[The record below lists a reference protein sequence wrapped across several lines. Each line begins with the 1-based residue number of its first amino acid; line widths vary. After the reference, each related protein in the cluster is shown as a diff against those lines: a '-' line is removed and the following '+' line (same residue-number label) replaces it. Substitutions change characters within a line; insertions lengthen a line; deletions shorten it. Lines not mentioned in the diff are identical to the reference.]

1 MRFSFF
7 RKGAGVLAAAVLSM
21 VPALGAHADYTG
33 APRTFLFN
41 PAVQIPF
48 SDTTKYKKKAPYV
61 IGFSNAGLGD
71 SWRVVMQHSLMKAA
85 SEHADVIKQM
95 IITNGNMDDA
105 KQAADIQDLISRGVD
120 LLIVS
125 ANTQKALDPVVTRA
139 MKQGIP
145 VVMVDRRISSDNF
158 VSFVTGSDAMM
169 GRVWAQ
175 WIVEKL
181 HGKGNVI
188 MLAGQAGSS
197 VSADRETAA
206 KQVFSQ
212 YPDIK
217 VLDTVYSD
225 WSPVKAKQQMQAMI
239 AKYGHTIN
247 AVWCAHGLPVAGSID
262 AFVAAGFK
270 AGEIPPHTTADLN
283 GPLQLALK
291 YKIPMLEI
299 GYPPT
304 MGRTAIDVALKVL
317 AGQSLPKIYEISPQ
331 IALTRGDETPS
342 VPHPDQYFDQ
352 IVDAKGPPDEIID
365 GGMGPGYN
373 PSTFKVKLPGEK

>member
-1 MRFSFF
+1 MRRSTRFHRAS
-7 RKGAGVLAAAVLSM
+7 VCAAAAFILTASF
-21 VPALGAHADYTG
+21 AARADYTG

-48 SDTTKYKKKAPYV
+48 SDTARFKKKPPYV

-85 SEHADVIKQM
+85 SEHPDLVKQLL
-95 IITNGNMDDA
+95 ITNGNMDDA

-139 MKQGIP
+139 MKQGVP

-197 VSADRETAA
+197 VSADREAA
-206 KQVFSQ
+206 AHEVFSQ
-212 YPDIK
+212 YPGIK

-239 AKYGHTIN
+239 AKYGHSIN
-247 AVWCAHGLPVAGSID
+247 AVWCAHGLPVAGSIE
-262 AFVAAGFK
+262 AFLAAGFK
-270 AGEIPPHTTADLN
+270 PGEIPPHTTADLN

-299 GYPPT
+299 GYPPS
-304 MGRTAIDVALKVL
+304 MGGTSLDVALRVL
-317 AGQSLPKIYEISPQ
+317 QGQPLPKIYEISPQ
-331 IALTRGDETPS
+331 IALTRGDETAS
-342 VPHPDQYFDQ
+342 VPHPDQYIDQ
-352 IVDAKGPPDEIID
+352 VVDAKGPPDKIID
-365 GGMGPGYN
+365 GGMGPDYN
-373 PSTFKVKLPGEK
+373 PSTFKIKLPGEK

>member
-1 MRFSFF
+1 MHLSF
-7 RKGAGVLAAAVLSM
+7 RLIRVSALAVATALM
-21 VPALGAHADYTG
+21 IPAMSARADYTG

-41 PAVQIPF
+41 PAIQIPF
-48 SDTTKYKKKAPYV
+48 SDTAKFKKKPPYV
-61 IGFSNAGLGD
+61 IGFANAGLGD

-85 SEHADVIKQM
+85 SEHADVIKQL

-125 ANTQKALDPVVTRA
+125 ANTAKALDPVVTRA

-299 GYPPT
+299 GYPPS
-304 MGRTAIDVALKVL
+304 MGRTSIDVALKVL
-317 AGQSLPKIYEISPQ
+317 NGQTLPKIYEISPQ
-331 IALTRGDETPS
+331 IALTRGDETAS
-342 VPHPDQYFDQ
+342 VPHPDQYIDQ
-352 IVDAKGPPDEIID
+352 IVDSKGPPDEIID

-373 PSTFKVKLPGEK
+373 PATFKVKLPGEK

>member
-1 MRFSFF
+1 MRRSIRFHRASVF
-7 RKGAGVLAAAVLSM
+7 AAAAFILTASC
-21 VPALGAHADYTG
+21 AARADYTG
-33 APRTFLFN
+33 AARTFLFN

-48 SDTTKYKKKAPYV
+48 SDTAKFKKKPPYV

-85 SEHADVIKQM
+85 AEHPDQIKQLL
-95 IITNGNMDDA
+95 ITNGNMDDA

-197 VSADRETAA
+197 VSADREAA
-206 KQVFSQ
+206 AHEVFSQ
-212 YPDIK
+212 YPGIK

-247 AVWCAHGLPVAGSID
+247 AVWCAHGLPVAGSIE
-262 AFVAAGFK
+262 AFLAAGFK
-270 AGEIPPHTTADLN
+270 PGEIPPHTTADLN

-299 GYPPT
+299 GYPPS
-304 MGRTAIDVALKVL
+304 MGGTSLDVALKVL
-317 AGQSLPKIYEISPQ
+317 QGQPLPKIYEISPQ
-331 IALTRGDETPS
+331 IALTRGDETAS
-342 VPHPDQYFDQ
+342 VPHPDQYIDQ
-352 IVDAKGPPDEIID
+352 VVDAKGQPDKIID
-365 GGMGPGYN
+365 GGMGADYN
-373 PSTFKVKLPGEK
+373 PSTFKIKLPGEK

>member
-1 MRFSFF
+1 MLNTP
-7 RKGAGVLAAAVLSM
+7 VL
-21 VPALGAHADYTG
+21 PA
-33 APRTFLFN
+33 TFLFN

-48 SDTTKYKKKAPYV
+48 SDTAKFKKKAPYV

-85 SEHADVIKQM
+85 SEHADVIKQI

-212 YPDIK
+212 YPGIK

-239 AKYGHTIN
+239 AKYGHTHQRRLVRAWIASRGFHRRVCRRRFQGRRN
-247 AVWCAHGLPVAGSID
+247 SAAHDSRSERPVATCLEVQDSD
-262 AFVAAGFK
+262 A
-270 AGEIPPHTTADLN
+270 
-283 GPLQLALK
+283 
-291 YKIPMLEI
+291 
-299 GYPPT
+299 
-304 MGRTAIDVALKVL
+304 
-317 AGQSLPKIYEISPQ
+317 
-331 IALTRGDETPS
+331 
-342 VPHPDQYFDQ
+342 
-352 IVDAKGPPDEIID
+352 
-365 GGMGPGYN
+365 
-373 PSTFKVKLPGEK
+373 

>member
-1 MRFSFF
+1 MRHFS
-7 RKGAGVLAAAVLSM
+7 RLLRIGASLLAAASM
-21 VPALGAHADYTG
+21 LTSMSARADYTG

-48 SDTTKYKKKAPYV
+48 SDTAKFKKKPPYV

-85 SEHADVIKQM
+85 SEHPDLIKQI

-105 KQAADIQDLISRGVD
+105 KQAADIQDLASRGVD
-120 LLIVS
+120 IMIVS
-125 ANTQKALDPVVTRA
+125 ANTQKALDPVVTRV

-145 VVMVDRRISSDNF
+145 VVMVDRRIASDNF

-169 GRVWAQ
+169 GRLWAQ

-239 AKYGHTIN
+239 SKYGHTIN

-299 GYPPT
+299 GYPPS
-304 MGRTAIDVALKVL
+304 MGGTSIDVALKVL
-317 AGQSLPKIYEISPQ
+317 AGQPLPKIYEISPQ
-331 IALTRGDETPS
+331 IAVTRGDETAS
-342 VPHPDQYFDQ
+342 VPHPDQYVDE
-352 IVDAKGPPDEIID
+352 IVDKSGPPDELID

-373 PSTFKVKLPGEK
+373 PATFKIKLPGEQ

>member
-1 MRFSFF
+1 MRRSTRFQ
-7 RKGAGVLAAAVLSM
+7 RAIVLAAAAFTLAA
-21 VPALGAHADYTG
+21 PLAARADYTG

-41 PAVQIPF
+41 PTVQIPF
-48 SDTTKYKKKAPYV
+48 SDTAKFKKKPPYV

-71 SWRVVMQHSLMKAA
+71 SWRVVMQQSLMKAA
-85 SEHADVIKQM
+85 SEHSDLIKQLL
-95 IITNGNMDDA
+95 ITNGNMDDA

-169 GRVWAQ
+169 GRLWAQ

-206 KQVFSQ
+206 HQVFSQ
-212 YPDIK
+212 YPGIK

-225 WSPVKAKQQMQAMI
+225 WSPVKARQQMQAMI
-239 AKYGHTIN
+239 AKYGHSIN

-270 AGEIPPHTTADLN
+270 PGEIPPHTTADLN

-299 GYPPT
+299 GYPPS
-304 MGRTAIDVALKVL
+304 MGGTSLDVALKVL
-317 AGQSLPKIYEISPQ
+317 QGQPLPKIYEISPQ
-331 IALTRGDETPS
+331 IALTRGDETAS
-342 VPHPDQYFDQ
+342 VPHPDQYIDQ
-352 IVDAKGPPDEIID
+352 VVDAKGPPDEIID
-365 GGMGPGYN
+365 SGMGPGYN
-373 PSTFKVKLPGEK
+373 PTTFKVKLPGEK

>member
-1 MRFSFF
+1 MRRSTRFQRAIVF
-7 RKGAGVLAAAVLSM
+7 AAAAITLTASCAVR
-21 VPALGAHADYTG
+21 ADYTG
-33 APRTFLFN
+33 AARTFLFN

-48 SDTTKYKKKAPYV
+48 SDTSKFKKKPPYV

-85 SEHADVIKQM
+85 ADHPDQIKQLL
-95 IITNGNMDDA
+95 ITNGNMDDA

-206 KQVFSQ
+206 RQVFSQ
-212 YPDIK
+212 YPGIK

-291 YKIPMLEI
+291 YRIPMLEI
-299 GYPPT
+299 GYPPS
-304 MGRTAIDVALKVL
+304 MGRTSLEVALKIL
-317 AGQSLPKIYEISPQ
+317 DGQPLPKIYEISPQ
-331 IALTRGDETPS
+331 IALTRGDETAS
-342 VPHPDQYFDQ
+342 VPHPDQYIDQ

-373 PSTFKVKLPGEK
+373 PSTFKIKLPGEK

>member
-1 MRFSFF
+1 MRRLIPFL
-7 RKGAGVLAAAVLSM
+7 RAGVFTLAAALLLPVNS
-21 VPALGAHADYTG
+21 AHADYTG

-48 SDTTKYKKKAPYV
+48 SDTAKFKKKAPYV

-85 SEHADVIKQM
+85 SEHADVIKQL

-197 VSADRETAA
+197 VSADREAA
-206 KQVFSQ
+206 AHQVFSQ
-212 YPDIK
+212 YPGIK

-299 GYPPT
+299 GYPPA
-304 MGRTAIDVALKVL
+304 MGRTALDVALKVL
-317 AGQSLPKIYEISPQ
+317 DGQPLPKIYEISPQ
-331 IALTRGDETPS
+331 IALTRGDETAS
-342 VPHPDQYFDQ
+342 VPHPDQYIDQ

-373 PSTFKVKLPGEK
+373 PSTFKIKLPGEK

>member
-1 MRFSFF
+1 MRRSTRFHRACVF
-7 RKGAGVLAAAVLSM
+7 AAAAFILTASC
-21 VPALGAHADYTG
+21 AARADYTG

-48 SDTTKYKKKAPYV
+48 SDTAKFKKKPPYV

-85 SEHADVIKQM
+85 SEHPDLIKQLL
-95 IITNGNMDDA
+95 ITNGNMDDA

-181 HGKGNVI
+181 HGKGNII

-197 VSADRETAA
+197 VSADREAA
-206 KQVFSQ
+206 AHEVFSQ
-212 YPDIK
+212 YPGIK

-247 AVWCAHGLPVAGSID
+247 AVWCAHGLPVAGSIE
-262 AFVAAGFK
+262 AFLAAGFK
-270 AGEIPPHTTADLN
+270 PGEIPPHTTADLN

-299 GYPPT
+299 GYPPS
-304 MGRTAIDVALKVL
+304 MGGTSLDVALKVL
-317 AGQSLPKIYEISPQ
+317 QGQPLPKIYEISPQ
-331 IALTRGDETPS
+331 IALTRGDETAS
-342 VPHPDQYFDQ
+342 VPHPDQYIDQ
-352 IVDAKGPPDEIID
+352 VVDAKGPPDKIID
-365 GGMGPGYN
+365 GGMGADYN
-373 PSTFKVKLPGEK
+373 PSTFKIKLPGEK